1 MTAVPVWIQILQALL
16 TPAIAVAVGI
26 IGFLQW
32 RTAHQKVVLE
42 LFDKRLAILTTARS
56 AAITVLKTKK
66 FDEARPHAV
75 DAAIRSRFLFGKD
88 VVAMLWEFQGDVYRA
103 TSEGDMFEGLKHPGQ
118 SSAQRRTLAIEASQK
133 ILSELNTAAEP
144 YMKMDQKRVRTPREW
159 FQDRNRQRLSY
170 ADEDRGE

>member
-1 MTAVPVWIQILQALL
+1 MNAWATTIISGLVLI
-16 TPAIAVAVGI
+16 VA
-26 IGFLQW
+26 FMQW

-56 AAITVLKTKK
+56 AAITVLKTKN

-75 DAAIRSRFLFGKD
+75 DAAIRSRFLFGKN
-88 VVAMLWEFQGDVYRA
+88 VVAMLWEFQGDIYRA
-103 TSEGDMFEGLKHPGQ
+103 TNEGDMFEGLKHPEQ
-118 SSAQRRTLAIEASQK
+118 SSAQRRTLAIEASRK

-144 YMKMDQKRVRTPREW
+144 YMRMDQKRVRTPSEW

-170 ADEDRGE
+170 ADEEEVSNGRSHGA

>member
-1 MTAVPVWIQILQALL
+1 MSAVPAWIQVLQALL
-16 TPAIAVAVGI
+16 TPAIAIAVGV

-56 AAITVLKTKK
+56 AAMTVLKTKN
-66 FDEARPHAV
+66 FEEARPHAV

-88 VVAMLWEFQGDVYRA
+88 VVAMLWEFQGDIYRA
-103 TSEGDMFEGLKHPGQ
+103 TNEGDMFEGLKHPEQ
-118 SSAQRRTLAIEASQK
+118 STVQRRTLAIEASRK

-144 YMKMDQKRVRTPREW
+144 YMRMDQKRVRTPIEW
-159 FQDRNRQRLSY
+159 LRDRNRKRLSY
-170 ADEDRGE
+170 GDEKQR